1 MDHLGYIHNILDV
14 KVLILYVMGLVQT
27 PVSAQTIYELCYQD
41 DSLSYFDV
49 QMSVPQMVETG
60 HLEQQGEDL
69 YVITEKGRDAGEV
82 TWDGIAV
89 AVRERA
95 TVAVEKYNKKQKR
108 DQYLRSSLEELENG
122 ECLVHMGLD
131 DMSGPVMDLTIT
143 APNKSQAYRLEKAYR
158 EQAEAVHRAVMS
170 VLLGKV
176 KSSDTEN

>member
-1 MDHLGYIHNILDV
+1 MDHLGYIHSILDV
-14 KVLILYVMGLVQT
+14 KILILYVMSLVQT

-95 TVAVEKYNKKQKR
+95 TVAVEQYNKKQKR
-108 DQYLRSSLEELENG
+108 DQYIRSSLEALESG
-122 ECLVHMGLD
+122 EYLVHMGLN
-131 DMSGPVMDLTIT
+131 DMDGPVMDLTIT
-143 APNKSQAYRLEKAYR
+143 VPNEHQAYRLEKSYQ
-158 EQAEAVHRAVMS
+158 ENAEAVYRAVMS
-170 VLLGKV
+170 VLLGKK
-176 KSSDTEN
+176 KSADTEN